1 MSETPP
7 RRTGRAAPKR
17 TAKKSQKAVTEENE
31 DQAGQPGNVAAKARA
46 EQPTPASERA
56 EQPASAQA
64 RQEAMEH
71 AEELVNRMGQRIGE
85 WTSVISLRL
94 RQTLARAREEGEDIL
109 AEAQSMSRRQ
119 PK

>member
-1 MSETPP
+1 MSETPH
-7 RRTGRAAPKR
+7 RRTGRTTTKR
-17 TAKKSQKAVTEENE
+17 TAKKAETAVSEGNQDQTQQPMKAV
-31 DQAGQPGNVAAKARA
+31 AKERP
-46 EQPTPASERA
+46 EQPTST
-56 EQPASAQA
+56 QA

-71 AEELVNRMGQRIGE
+71 AEELVNRMGQRFGE

-94 RQTLARAREEGEDIL
+94 RQSLARAREEGEDIL